1 MSFNP
6 FNIVWADLR
15 MAMRIRVKV
24 WGHKYGSGSCPEL
37 SYNEPK
43 PACDELAII
52 EILKVFVHNQCF
64 V

>member
-1 MSFNP
+1 
-6 FNIVWADLR
+6 

-43 PACDELAII
+43 PACDELAMM
-52 EILKVFVHNQCF
+52 EISKDFVHIQCF